1 MRRLRRCQWEI
12 AHRCAHVVELRDRA
26 SAELHD
32 AFVHALDGSDKYAV
46 RRPGVSSGSMLRQAM
61 RLISAIR
68 LTGSPAARWL
78 RAAIMT
84 LGRIEEVS
92 RNESLRSAEVTSS
105 GATNPR
111 ERCPHQPH
119 VGGLIRDAQPGLPD
133 CRTGSRSSQ
142 PPIHIVT
149 EQHMSS
155 DVSAHETFWV
165 LEAEG
170 PSSVVACEIV

>member
-1 MRRLRRCQWEI
+1 MTRL
-12 AHRCAHVVELRDRA
+12 
-26 SAELHD
+26 SN
-32 AFVHALDGSDKYAV
+32 ALDASDAYDV
-46 RRPGVSSGSMLRQAM
+46 RRPGVSSGSMLTQAM

-68 LTGSPAARWL
+68 LTGSPAPRWL

-92 RNESLRSAEVTSS
+92 RNESLRSAEVTRS

-119 VGGLIRDAQPGLPD
+119 FGGLIRDAQLGLPD
-133 CRTGSRSSQ
+133 CRTGSRSSP
-142 PPIHIVT
+142 PPIRIVT
-149 EQHMSS
+149 EQHRSS
-155 DVSAHETFWV
+155 DGSAHETLWV

-170 PSSVVACEIV
+170 ASSVIACEIV